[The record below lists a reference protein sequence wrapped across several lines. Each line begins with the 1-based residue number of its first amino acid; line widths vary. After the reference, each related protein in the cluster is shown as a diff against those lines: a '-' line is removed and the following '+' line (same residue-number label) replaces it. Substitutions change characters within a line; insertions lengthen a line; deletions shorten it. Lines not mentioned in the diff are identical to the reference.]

1 MTNIAINQQR
11 LWDSIEAIN
20 RFGATP
26 SGGVCRLEFSPENK
40 QARDL
45 FVRWCEEAGCRVR
58 VDRFGNIFARR
69 AGRDDALPAVI
80 TGSHLDTQTSGG
92 RFDGIYGVLAGL
104 EVVRSLNEQG
114 IETNAPLEVVVWTNE
129 EGELFKPML
138 GSAVWLGMEELES
151 TLDMQEADGLTIRQ
165 GLENMG
171 YLGEMP
177 LNSYPVKAYF
187 EAHIEQG
194 PVLYDSSEVLGV
206 VNCAQKQYWY
216 DLRLVGQEAHAGP
229 TPMASRRD
237 AMVAASRMVLEFDRI
252 GRAYENAR
260 STCGHFEVYPN
271 SRNTIPGE
279 VRFTGDLRNPDP
291 GLLEQM
297 DAEMRSAVHAIAE
310 DMQVKL
316 ELSLHTTIDYV
327 PFNSILVNWVREAA
341 VASGQPWREMVTGA
355 GHDAVNIAQRYPT
368 TMIFVPCK
376 DGISHNPAEDA
387 LPEHLAAGASVLAT
401 VMLRAANHAG
411 SLEGPESQ
419 Q

>member
-1 MTNIAINQQR
+1 MNIAINQQR
-11 LWDSIEAIN
+11 LWDSIEQIN
-20 RFGATP
+20 RHGATAE
-26 SGGVCRLEFSPENK
+26 GGVCRLEFSPENK
-40 QARDL
+40 AARDL
-45 FVRWCEEAGCRVR
+45 FVSWCEEAGCTVQ

-69 AGRDDALPAVI
+69 PGRDNTLPAVI

-104 EVVRSLNEQG
+104 EVIRSLNDQG
-114 IETNAPLEVVVWTNE
+114 IETEAPLEVAVWTNE

-138 GSAVWLGMEELES
+138 GSAVWLGMEELEA
-151 TLDMQEADGLTIRQ
+151 TLDMQESDGLTIRQ
-165 GLENMG
+165 GLQDMG
-171 YLGEMP
+171 YLGDMP

-194 PVLYDSSEVLGV
+194 PVLDDHDEVLGV
-206 VNCAQKQYWY
+206 VNCAQMQYWY
-216 DLRLVGQEAHAGP
+216 DLRVVGQEAHAGP

-252 GRAYENAR
+252 GNSYPDAR

-291 GLLEQM
+291 QVLTQM
-297 DAEMRSAVHAIAE
+297 DSDMREAVQKIAD
-310 DMQVKL
+310 DMGVEL
-316 ELSLHTTIDYV
+316 TLSLHTTIDYV
-327 PFNSILVNWVREAA
+327 PFNSTLVDWVREAA
-341 VASGQPWREMVTGA
+341 VASGQPWREMFTGA
-355 GHDAVNIAQRYPT
+355 GHDAVNIAQFYLI

-387 LPEHLAAGASVLAT
+387 RPEHLGAGASECVG
-401 VMLRAANHAG
+401 VRWKDK
-411 SLEGPESQ
+411 
-419 Q
+419 